1 MYSKLLKAISRQVK
15 NKNALY
21 HTQRCPDKTWTYV
34 KYSNGQFIECAL
46 AEDEK
51 PQGKVIFILESPHK
65 DEYRDLGDISPAK
78 GKTGNNFNDSLINFL
93 VLSQYHKECFN
104 SGLYEVVV
112 MNAIQYQTSLGLEPN
127 EYRTVIFQL
136 AWLAF
141 ARKDFIE
148 RLKSHLK
155 GFENQNVIFNACTK
169 GNTLKVEQARDLL
182 SALKLSKCVCSKI
195 VLKKSDINLNDIVS
209 LAVEE
214 AGYISYR
221 ASHPINWDKM
231 IR

>member
-65 DEYRDLGDISPAK
+65 DEYRDLDDISPAK
-78 GKTGNNFNDSLINFL
+78 GKTGDNFNDSLINFL

-104 SGLYEVVV
+104 SGLYEVVI
-112 MNAIQYQTSLGLEPN
+112 MNAVQYQTSLGLDPK

-136 AWLAF
+136 SWLAF
-141 ARKDFIE
+141 ARNDFIE
-148 RLKSHLK
+148 RLRSHLI
-155 GFENQNVIFNACTK
+155 GFEKQNVIFNACTK
-169 GNTLKVEQARDLL
+169 GNVLKIKQARNLL
-182 SALKLSKCVCSKI
+182 SGLKLTKCVCSKI
-195 VLKKSDINLNDIVS
+195 VLSKEKVNLNDLIS
-209 LAVEE
+209 SAVGE
-214 AGYISYR
+214 AGFSSYSS
-221 ASHPINWDKM
+221 SHPVTWNKM
-231 IR
+231 IS